1 MLSKQTLA
9 RRQIMERLF
18 LATVSRLNPSERT
31 TQILAEADWKPE
43 KTVIVAVG
51 KAALSM
57 CSGSVIH
64 LTMNG
69 HALAGGVIIVP
80 RATAGAAAFG
90 LDSDDEPSDD
100 AAPRDVSGDELT
112 APFDVEDVSNDDVED
127 VSNDADLAFPQVLPG
142 GQPHP
147 DESSLIAAQ
156 RALDVVA
163 GAPPDAE
170 ILVLLSGGASS
181 LMALPAPGLT
191 LADKNAVVG
200 AIIASGAD
208 RRTVNMVRK
217 HLSAIKGGRLAAAAR
232 VPMATLVASDV
243 VGDDLT
249 AVGSGPTL
257 PNQTSVREVCDVVA
271 STIGWNR
278 LPWRVRAYLDA
289 SLAGEVPEMPSQIRP
304 GDRVALVAG
313 TGALVEAGLEAAD
326 EQGFTPRVFERDILD
341 DVEAVAS
348 RVAAQVRRLAV
359 AGTQT
364 RLCFVGGGE
373 PSLSLPDNPGVGG
386 RAQHLA
392 LSIAREIV
400 GVGGVTVLVAASDGI
415 DGNTEAAGA
424 VVDGNTWDSLLN
436 AGIDPARALA
446 GFDTGR
452 ALDAIGATL
461 LTGASEIKHG
471 DLIMIA
477 TGV

>member
-31 TQILAEADWKPE
+31 TQILAEADWKPK

-90 LDSDDEPSDD
+90 LDSDDGVED
-100 AAPRDVSGDELT
+100 ATPRDLTGDELT
-112 APFDVEDVSNDDVED
+112 APFDVEGASGEA
-127 VSNDADLAFPQVLPG
+127 DADVAFPQVLPG

-257 PNQTSVREVCDVVA
+257 PNQTSVREVCDIIA
-271 STIGWNR
+271 STVGWSR

-289 SLAGEVPEMPSQIRP
+289 SLAGEVPEMPSLIRP

-341 DVEAVAS
+341 DVETVAS
-348 RVAAQVRRLAV
+348 RVAAQARRLAV
-359 AGTQT
+359 AGTQS

-373 PSLSLPDNPGVGG
+373 PSLSLPANPGVGG

-436 AGIDPARALA
+436 AGVDPAQALA
-446 GFDTGR
+446 SFDTGR
-452 ALDAIGATL
+452 ALDTIGATL